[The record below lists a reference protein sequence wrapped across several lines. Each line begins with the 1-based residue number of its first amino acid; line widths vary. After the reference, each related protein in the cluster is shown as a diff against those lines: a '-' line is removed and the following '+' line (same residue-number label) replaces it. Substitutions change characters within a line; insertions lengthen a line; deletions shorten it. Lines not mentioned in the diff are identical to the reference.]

1 MADEHDGQHGGGD
14 QHAEGHAGGHG
25 GHGGGHG
32 GGSHEEHEGAPEWLI
47 SFADNVA
54 LMMGFFVILLAM
66 NMKEVTTGGIGGKQD
81 NGGAPDN
88 NTKMVDFVIS
98 VREAFHN
105 EFDLN
110 SRDPAEEV
118 FRKRIKERKEGQ
130 SKQPENSGE
139 SREHQSR
146 QRPDLSSLGGTVAF
160 DDEAGE
166 LSPSGKGRAEEIGRS

>member
-1 MADEHDGQHGGGD
+1 MSEHDHSDESTGGGGRGM
-14 QHAEGHAGGHG
+14 HHPMGAG
-25 GHGGGHG
+25 
-32 GGSHEEHEGAPEWLI
+32 HEEHEGAPEWLI

-118 FRKRIKERKEGQ
+118 FRKRIKER
-130 SKQPENSGE
+130 
-139 SREHQSR
+139 
-146 QRPDLSSLGGTVAF
+146 
-160 DDEAGE
+160 
-166 LSPSGKGRAEEIGRS
+166 